1 MFIKILINKKEKNIL
16 NNRLNSFINIIGK
29 NIELLYILKKYMK
42 IKNKYINILKNIT
55 IQYKLNNSNYNSIID
70 ALEK

>member
-29 NIELLYILKKYMK
+29 NIELLYILKKYIK